1 MYDEF
6 LKNEREFSARFLK
19 SQQILTDRF
28 SDKEYLVIKEL
39 FKNEKMIEK
48 IYEVIDNIIK
58 KEKLNYMSRFLIM
71 GDFLFSICFLNS
83 SDSSCLVS
91 KVSRDDYF
99 NSINIRT
106 DINKWFDYNDKEY
119 IKVHRKLL
127 LGLRGEKIIEKNVI
141 RIKEKDWVSIIY
153 FKLMF
158 KIDSLEEI
166 YPAGLS
172 DFPFMIDL
180 DKKYSIGSFRNVWK
194 LKRKKKEMEDYP
206 ICLGSVIKANCIKFR
221 LNMNLYELNRGILTE
236 EIKNMLDYSE
246 CISVENYFNKLK
258 KISENEGYVKMSSE
272 LKIWIDE
279 KSKKITKIFQKM
291 MSLNILNRDIFD
303 KEYYLPC
310 FTDNR
315 GRQYYGTLLSPTF
328 YKIFRNM
335 YSFVDEKEFIN
346 LEDSRFYKN
355 LIRHKDLVKD
365 FNLNDKE
372 SYIALVLLI
381 EIGKNFVKVTDECFV
396 ETKYIVEMGISNFYN
411 TGKLDLSDAM
421 YVNKIKNELRNLLKK
436 EKVDINTIIFKDA
449 TASGLQNYGILLG
462 YKEEMLKYLNING
475 DSWCD
480 TYQYIVNKFVDD
492 ENFKKRK
499 YWKSTIMTIPYN
511 AEKFS
516 CFVKF
521 IEKLEDDEIFYRK
534 MNEDE
539 KLYIRS
545 MHERFYLKVKNE
557 IKGEFFK
564 NEKADLINFKYNQWK
579 VIDKKEYKIN
589 YNNLRDKYIEKLYY
603 ISEDIKS
610 TERSMEANNMHYLDA
625 LLVKEILEFFDIISI
640 HDCFGIRLCELHLVM
655 DKINEYYSKKVGKKT
670 YGMYILK

>member
-1 MYDEF
+1 
-6 LKNEREFSARFLK
+6 
-19 SQQILTDRF
+19 
-28 SDKEYLVIKEL
+28 
-39 FKNEKMIEK
+39 
-48 IYEVIDNIIK
+48 
-58 KEKLNYMSRFLIM
+58 
-71 GDFLFSICFLNS
+71 
-83 SDSSCLVS
+83 
-91 KVSRDDYF
+91 
-99 NSINIRT
+99 
-106 DINKWFDYNDKEY
+106 
-119 IKVHRKLL
+119 
-127 LGLRGEKIIEKNVI
+127 
-141 RIKEKDWVSIIY
+141 
-153 FKLMF
+153 
-158 KIDSLEEI
+158 
-166 YPAGLS
+166 
-172 DFPFMIDL
+172 
-180 DKKYSIGSFRNVWK
+180 
-194 LKRKKKEMEDYP
+194 
-206 ICLGSVIKANCIKFR
+206 
-221 LNMNLYELNRGILTE
+221 
-236 EIKNMLDYSE
+236 
-246 CISVENYFNKLK
+246 
-258 KISENEGYVKMSSE
+258 
-272 LKIWIDE
+272 
-279 KSKKITKIFQKM
+279 

>member
-1 MYDEF
+1 VYDEF
-6 LKNEREFSARFLK
+6 LKNERDFSARFLK

-28 SDKEYLVIKEL
+28 SDKEYLVIREL

-58 KEKLNYMSRFLIM
+58 KEKLYYMSRSLIM

-99 NSINIRT
+99 NSIKIRT

-119 IKVHRKLL
+119 IKVHQKLL
-127 LGLRGEKIIEKNVI
+127 LGLRGEKIIERHVI

-166 YPAGLS
+166 YPVGLS
-172 DFPFMIDL
+172 DFPFIIDL

-206 ICLGSVIKANCIKFR
+206 ICLGSVIKANCIKFK
-221 LNMNLYELNRGILTE
+221 LNMNLYELNRGILNN

-258 KISENEGYVKMSSE
+258 KISENKGYIKMSNE

-279 KSKKITKIFQKM
+279 ESKRIMKIFQKM
-291 MSLNILNRDIFD
+291 MSLNMLNRDIFD

-310 FTDNR
+310 FIDNR

-381 EIGKNFVKVTDECFV
+381 EIGKNFIKVTDECFV
-396 ETKYIVEMGISNFYN
+396 ETKDIVEMGISNFYN
-411 TGKLDLSDAM
+411 TGELDLSDAM
-421 YVNKIKNELRNLLKK
+421 YVNKIKDELRNLLKK

-516 CFVKF
+516 CFVRF
-521 IEKLEDDEIFYRK
+521 IEKLENDEIFYKK

-539 KLYIRS
+539 KFYIRS
-545 MHERFYLKVKNE
+545 MHERFYWKVKNG

-589 YNNLRDKYIEKLYY
+589 YNNLRDKYIEKLYE
-603 ISEDIKS
+603 ISKDSKS

-655 DKINEYYSKKVGKKT
+655 DKINEYYSKKIGKET